1 MSSKTTQHP
10 IRVAIVGGGI
20 AGLTLARG
28 LIDQRHLQI
37 TVYEATEKYRDI
49 GAGLAFHGN
58 AMRALANIDQALHD
72 EYFARATL
80 MADREKELATTVLIG
95 DEVEGEENILAE
107 LGKAKGRKTVA
118 RADLLEGLYSLL
130 PKDVIRLGWRLSE
143 VEEDGEEVVL
153 AFDNGATVRTDVLIS
168 ADGIHSVTRRYLLG
182 ADHPAAS
189 PVNHDNWS
197 FVMRKVPAAEAKAL
211 NPNLVD
217 RVPIFCGDGGYLN
230 SIPIHFGE
238 EITIAA
244 YSQDLTATATTTTTD
259 GPADDAA
266 TARAK
271 FDRTLDKFKT
281 WRKDC
286 RDLAELI
293 RRDPSAGWP
302 VADHDPAPRYARRR
316 VCLAGDAAHAT
327 FPFNGQ
333 GAAQAVED
341 AAVLGA
347 LLREVGGLGEVGAAL
362 AAYDA
367 VRRPRSQEVAALSR
381 RFGRMYAFVEPG
393 VGRDLGETR
402 RVLAAGAAFTNN
414 VDLEAQNEAAVS
426 RFREAVK
433 AMRG

>member
-1 MSSKTTQHP
+1 MISQTLQRP

-28 LIDQRHLQI
+28 LIAQQHLQI
-37 TVYEATEKYRDI
+37 SVYEATEKYLDI

-130 PKDVIRLGWRLSE
+130 PKDVIHLGWRLSQ
-143 VEEDGEEVVL
+143 VEEDGEENGGEIAL
-153 AFDNGATVRTDVLIS
+153 TFDNGTTVRTDVLIS
-168 ADGIHSVTRRYLLG
+168 ADGIHSVTRKYLLG
-182 ADHPAAS
+182 ANHPAAS
-189 PVNHDNWS
+189 PVNHDHWS

-211 NPNLVD
+211 NPDLPN

-230 SIPIHFGE
+230 SIPIRFGE
-238 EITIAA
+238 EMTIAA
-244 YSQDLTATATTTTTD
+244 YSQDLTATVTTD
-259 GPADDAA
+259 GSTDA
-266 TARAK
+266 TTRASFYK
-271 FDRTLDKFKT
+271 TLDNFKT

-286 RDLAELI
+286 QDLAELI

-302 VADHDPAPRYARRR
+302 ILDHDPAPFYAKRRI
-316 VCLAGDAAHAT
+316 CIMGDAAHAT

-333 GAAQAVED
+333 GAAQAIED
-341 AAVLGA
+341 AAVLNT
-347 LLREVGGLGEVGAAL
+347 LFKEVAKLEEVDAAL
-362 AAYDA
+362 QAYDE
-367 VRRPRSQEVAALSR
+367 VRRPRSQKVAELSR
-381 RFGRMYAFVEPG
+381 QFGRMYAFIEPG
-393 VGRDLGETR
+393 VGRDLDKTR
-402 RVLAAGAAFTNN
+402 KIMGAGAVFTNN
-414 VDLEAQNEAAVS
+414 VDLDAQNEAAVS
-426 RFREAVK
+426 GFRAAVK
-433 AMRG
+433 AIRD